1 MLAYQAPL
9 PTPPV
14 GESGTFTSP
23 RVEGEAAGE
32 VLNLLNVG
40 LILVSSSSQV
50 LGVND
55 SAVHYLEDRDG
66 LWAEEGLLAAEAVTE
81 TLQLRGAIKDAAQK
95 GKPGGLLIRR
105 SREAHPHM
113 VMIQPVPNG
122 GDETEQVLVAIRNGG
137 GRSAG
142 LAERMK
148 ALFRLGPAEADIAI
162 QLARGSDIQ
171 EIAVVPGVT
180 INTIRTQLASAMVKV
195 GVRRQAE
202 LVAAVAGLD
211 VLS

>member
-14 GESGTFTSP
+14 GEAGVFASP
-23 RVEGEAAGE
+23 RVDGQAAGE

-40 LILVSSSSQV
+40 LVLVSASSEV
-50 LGVND
+50 LGVNEH
-55 SAVHYLEDRDG
+55 AVQYLQNRDG
-66 LWAEEGLLAAEAVTE
+66 LWDEEGLLAAEAVTE
-81 TLQLRGAIKDAAQK
+81 TLQLRSAIKEAALK

-105 SREAHPHM
+105 SREAQPHM
-113 VMIQPVPNG
+113 VMIQPVSYG
-122 GDETEQVLVAIRNGG
+122 ETEQVVVAIRSGAA
-137 GRSAG
+137 RSAG
-142 LAERMK
+142 LAERVK
-148 ALFRLGPAEADIAI
+148 ALFRLGPAEADIAV

-171 EIAVVPGVT
+171 EIAMVRGVT
-180 INTIRTQLASAMVKV
+180 INTVRTQLASAMVKV

-211 VLS
+211 ILA

>member
-1 MLAYQAPL
+1 MLAYQSPTS
-9 PTPPV
+9 TPPV
-14 GESGTFTSP
+14 VTVGSSTSP
-23 RVEGEAAGE
+23 RVDGVLAGE

-50 LGVND
+50 LGANE
-55 SAVHYLEDRDG
+55 SASEYLKAKDG
-66 LWAEEGLLAAEAVTE
+66 LWDEQGLLAAEAVTE
-81 TLQLRGAIKDAAQK
+81 TLQLRSAIRDAAEK

-105 SREAHPHM
+105 SREAQPHM
-113 VMIQPVPNG
+113 VMIQPVANG
-122 GDETEQVLVAIRNGG
+122 EAGQVVVAIRSGG
-137 GRSAG
+137 ARSPG
-142 LAERMK
+142 LADRVK
-148 ALFRLGPAEADIAI
+148 SLFRLGPAEADIAV

-171 EIAVVPGVT
+171 EIAVARGVT

-211 VLS
+211 VLA